1 MARPSPDEVARHLI
15 AWSGGEQ
22 SALDH
27 LMPVVYEELHRLA
40 RQYMRRE
47 RPGHSLQTT
56 ALVNETYLRLTD
68 YTRMKWKGR
77 EHFLAVSAQVMRR
90 ILVEHARR
98 RRQGKR
104 GGGVTRVPLDEAESV
119 APHRPPDLTALDEAL
134 RRLAGVDERK
144 SRVVELR
151 FFGGLSVEETAAA
164 LKISA
169 PTVLRDWSTAKAWL
183 YRELNQRTTDEGA

>member
-1 MARPSPDEVARHLI
+1 MVTPSPDEVARHLI
-15 AWSGGEQ
+15 AWSSGEQ

-56 ALVNETYLRLTD
+56 ALVNETYLRLND
-68 YTRMKWKGR
+68 YTRMRWKGR
-77 EHFLAVSAQVMRR
+77 EHFFAVSAQVMRR

-104 GGGVTRVPLDEAESV
+104 GGAVTRIPLGGRE
-119 APHRPPDLTALDEAL
+119 RC
-134 RRLAGVDERK
+134 AGSFVRSD
-144 SRVVELR
+144 
-151 FFGGLSVEETAAA
+151 
-164 LKISA
+164 
-169 PTVLRDWSTAKAWL
+169 
-183 YRELNQRTTDEGA
+183 